1 MEGGWI
7 KIIKANWMWHGKG
20 KRVIYILG
28 AHSPQPKIKLSH
40 KSHFIGPAEKM
51 SSLSAAVHISYSKLC
66 KNPPQAQL

>member
-40 KSHFIGPAEKM
+40 KSHFIGPALKR
-51 SSLSAAVHISYSKLC
+51 
-66 KNPPQAQL
+66 